1 MLALIRD
8 GLHNSEIAIRL
19 GVSVNT
25 VRFHVSNLLAKSGL
39 PDRVLLRNWEPG
51 PDAPRR
57 RLPALALAFLK
68 PLGVAGVGAG
78 AVAVATLAIVAF
90 SGRGEDPAPLADEAV
105 LQYRGAV
112 VGMLSRQPEGL
123 VITEPG
129 GPSYKLTSEMTF
141 ARWVGSQMFI
151 VGEVE
156 GDSLTPVGG
165 SPIGR
170 YSRCA
175 GVLTEAGG
183 KLSVGGGCGGVE
195 LRGVP
200 VERVL
205 ALRSEKVTVTI
216 LSCTESHGGRL
227 EAPPLD
233 AFGDERIHTCA
244 SPPSGGLLGQQ

>member
-39 PDRVLLRNWEPG
+39 PDRVLLRSWKPG
-51 PDAPRR
+51 PDGPRR
-57 RLPALALAFLK
+57 RLPSLALAFLK
-68 PLGVAGVGAG
+68 PLGVLGAGAG
-78 AVAVATLAIVAF
+78 AVAVATLVIVAF
-90 SGRGEDPAPLADEAV
+90 GGGGEDSAPQADEAV
-105 LQYRGAV
+105 LAYRGAV
-112 VGMLSRQPEGL
+112 VGMLTRQAGGL
-123 VITEPG
+123 VITESG
-129 GPSYKLTSEMTF
+129 GSSYKLTLEMTF

-151 VGEVE
+151 LGEVD

-170 YSRCA
+170 YSRCT
-175 GVLTEAGG
+175 GVLTDAGG
-183 KLSVGGGCGGVE
+183 KVFVGGGCGGVE
-195 LRGVP
+195 LRSVP
-200 VERVL
+200 VDRVL

-216 LSCTESHGGRL
+216 LSCTASRGGRL

-233 AFGDERIHTCA
+233 AFGDERMHTCA
-244 SPPSGGLLGQQ
+244 SPPAGGLLEQQ